1 MSFFD
6 NFQEVAVGVVTN
18 LMGDVA
24 TWQPSDGS
32 DYQRAEVLLKEP
44 TNERDLGDVTYSP
57 TTYIAEYYSPKLD
70 GLKKLVDSGSNEL
83 ITINEIEYYVRKVD
97 ALHDGKTYKA
107 ILERL

>member
-6 NFQEVAVGVVTN
+6 NFQKVAFGVVTT

-32 DYQRAEVLLKEP
+32 DYQTAEVLLKEP

-57 TTYIAEYYSPKLD
+57 YTYIIEYYIHKLT
-70 GLKKLVDSGSNEL
+70 GLKNLVDSGTNEL

-107 ILERL
+107 ILEKV